1 MQNFWQRW
9 SSLNLGKKLNIFI
22 LTLFIVC
29 MGITIEVVYNLY
41 KGAYQDSVLANLQ
54 GKGETNTAQFSDWLD
69 ARLDEVLFVA
79 SLDASKT
86 KNKEV
91 LGELFLKL
99 STTHDYYENIFLLD
113 EKGMGVISTLQL
125 NGSTS
130 LLPNEQAESY
140 NLSDKAY
147 VRETKAG
154 RHIITDPEPS
164 VVTKNLLSVVAAPVQ
179 TNGKYSGM
187 VGASILLSTL
197 TDMVNTIPKEEYT
210 EIYILDTNGTPLTQS
225 TSFSGSNK
233 NLTTQAANQIKNKK
247 SGAEIY
253 QNAAGD
259 KVFGSY
265 TYIPELNWG
274 LVVESNYDT
283 LIAGVH
289 RVFYLLGATAIGMLL
304 IFGFVVS
311 KFVRKQIVTPLEQ
324 AINTLDSA
332 SIQVNSASNEV
343 SSSSQRLA
351 SSSSEQAARLQ
362 ESTSS
367 LEEISSQIKQTDEHT
382 TEAER
387 SMDDARPKVESGL
400 VAITKL
406 NEAMTDIKTSSLE
419 TSKIIKTIDDIAF
432 QTNLLALNAAVEAAR
447 AGEAGKGFAVVAEEV
462 RNLAQRSA
470 EAAQNTSALI
480 QKSQSSSDRGAE
492 VTVEVSNNLND
503 IATSIND
510 VSTLIVEISAA
521 SKEQA
526 IGIQQLNSV
535 VGGMDQVVQQNASAS
550 EESESSAEELSAQA
564 SELRAVVDELKS
576 MITGQ
581 NSEAATY
588 SSTPR
593 PRGLRT
599 SKYTANDFIEQPEKI
614 YRQPDVEKI
623 KSVNMAFDK

>member
-9 SSLNLGKKLNIFI
+9 NTLNLGKKLNIFI
-22 LTLFIVC
+22 LTLFLVS

-41 KGAYQDSVLANLQ
+41 KGAYQDSVLVNLQ
-54 GKGETNTAQFSDWLD
+54 GKGETTTAQFSDWLD

-86 KNKEV
+86 KDKEV

-113 EKGMGVISTLQL
+113 EQGVGVITTLQL

-130 LLPNEQAESY
+130 LLPDAQAESY
-140 NLSDKAY
+140 DLSDKAY

-154 RHIITDPEPS
+154 RHLITDPEPS
-164 VVTKNLLSVVAAPVQ
+164 VVTKNLLSVVAAPVY
-179 TNGKYSGM
+179 TNDSYRGM

-210 EIYILDTNGTPLTQS
+210 EIYLLDAEGKPLTNS
-225 TSFSGSNK
+225 ASFSESNQALK
-233 NLTTQAANQIKNKK
+233 TQAANKIKSQQ

-274 LVVESNYDT
+274 LVVESDYDT
-283 LIAGVH
+283 LISSVH

-304 IFGFVVS
+304 IFGFIVS
-311 KFVRKQIVTPLEQ
+311 VFVRKQIVSPLEL

-367 LEEISSQIKQTDEHT
+367 LEEISSQVKQSDEHT
-382 TEAER
+382 TQAER

-400 VAITKL
+400 EAISKL
-406 NEAMTDIKTSSLE
+406 NEAMTDIKSSSLE

-470 EAAQNTSALI
+470 EAARNTSELI

-492 VTVEVSNNLND
+492 VTIEVSNNLND

-550 EESESSAEELSAQA
+550 EESASSAEELSAQA
-564 SELRAVVDELKS
+564 SELRAVVNKLKS
-576 MITGQ
+576 MIGGQ
-581 NSEAATY
+581 NNESAY
-588 SSTPR
+588 SVTP
-593 PRGLRT
+593 GGSGT
-599 SKYTANDFIEQPEKI
+599 SRYTANDFIEQPDRT